1 MTVAFTART
10 LLTPLERIEQA
21 VVLIEDVAVSRVG
34 SRNSLQVPP
43 EASIHE
49 FGDCILAPGMLDI
62 HVHGASGYDV
72 MQADEGGRHRF
83 EQFLARHGVTS
94 YYPTTVAAPL
104 DETQSALERL
114 ACAIER
120 AASKDAADG
129 CARPLGIHLEGPF
142 LSHPRRGVHPPEYLV
157 PPTLNAFDKLWQAAK
172 GRISLMTI
180 APELDG
186 APEVIAEATR
196 RGVCVSMGHSDAD
209 LKFARAGVAQGA
221 QHATHVFNAMR
232 PLNHRSPG
240 LLAEILTNPK
250 ITADVIADGVH
261 VDPSI
266 VKLVLRAKGI
276 ENTVLIT
283 DAISATGMPDGRY
296 RLGSFEVELKDGKC
310 LADGKLAGSVL
321 TMDRALRNLM
331 EYAGLDLQP
340 ALRAATM
347 NPAAVAGA
355 ENKGTIRPGADADF
369 VVLTQAGE
377 VRATVIRGVV
387 VQ

>member
-1 MTVAFTART
+1 MTVALTART
-10 LLTPLERIEQA
+10 LFTPLERIEQA
-21 VVLIEDVAVSRVG
+21 VVLIEDGAVSRVG
-34 SRNSLQVPP
+34 TRNSLQVPSQ
-43 EASIHE
+43 ASIHD
-49 FGDCILAPGMLDI
+49 FGDCVLAPGMLDI

-72 MQADEGGRHRF
+72 MQADEGGRSRF

-104 DETQSALERL
+104 DETRSALERL
-114 ACAIER
+114 ACAIES
-120 AASKDAADG
+120 AASNDAAG

-157 PPTLNAFDKLWQAAK
+157 APTLNAFDKLWQAAK
-172 GRISLMTI
+172 SRISLMTI

-209 LKFARAGVAQGA
+209 LTFARAAVSQGA
-221 QHATHVFNAMR
+221 RHATHVFNAMR

-250 ITADVIADGVH
+250 MTADVIADGVH

-321 TMDRALRNLM
+321 TMDRALSNLM

-377 VRATVIRGVV
+377 VCATVVRGVV

>member
-1 MTVAFTART
+1 VTVALTART
-10 LLTPLERIEQA
+10 LFTPLERIEQA
-21 VVLIEDVAVSRVG
+21 VVLIEDGVASQVG
-34 SRNSLQVPP
+34 TRNSLQVPLQ
-43 EASIHE
+43 ASIHD

-72 MQADEGGRHRF
+72 MQADEGGRSRF

-104 DETQSALERL
+104 DETRSALERL
-114 ACAIER
+114 ACAIESAPSN
-120 AASKDAADG
+120 AAAG

-157 PPTLNAFDKLWQAAK
+157 APTLNAFDKLWQAAK

-209 LKFARAGVAQGA
+209 LKFAKAAGDQGA
-221 QHATHVFNAMR
+221 RHATHVFNAMR

-377 VRATVIRGVV
+377 VRATVVRGVV